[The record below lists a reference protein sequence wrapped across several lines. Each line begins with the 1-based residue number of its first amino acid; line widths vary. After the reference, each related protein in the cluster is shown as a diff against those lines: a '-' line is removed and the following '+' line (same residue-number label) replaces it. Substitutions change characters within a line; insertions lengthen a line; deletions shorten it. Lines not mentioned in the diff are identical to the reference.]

1 MESLQTDII
10 TILKAYINRDYSFNI
25 SLKYDDLYRK
35 STNYSLGPVVGY
47 SLNKSS
53 KYKNSTFDNVV
64 YNAAIRYEKQ
74 EKCREYISKLLIEN
88 GIDFLFLK
96 GATYAKFYD
105 EPYLRISADI
115 DILVSNNDFNKAKDI
130 IINKGKFILFT
141 EAGNEVTL
149 RKNGI
154 DIDLQR
160 TLTNDVEVDEKMF
173 DEVDLSSSNHEL
185 SDEYKYI
192 LVISHTAKHLRENY
206 IGLQFIL
213 DLYYLNQLK
222 LDREFINNK
231 LKIAGLNKFNEIN
244 LDMIDVLFNNKKSND
259 VIDKY
264 IEFLFNLSENL
275 ENMVLVGNANDNYLF
290 RRIFPKYKTML
301 RLYPKVENKL
311 LLPIYYVKRIFDRI
325 SQGRSKK
332 ALVEI
337 NTNRHIDSNKVKEVK
352 DLYNNIGL

>member
-1 MESLQTDII
+1 MESLQIDII

-25 SLKYDDLYRK
+25 SSKYEDLCRK
-35 STNYSLGPVVGY
+35 STNYTLGPVVGY
-47 SLNKSS
+47 TLNKSQEH
-53 KYKNSTFDNVV
+53 KNNIFDSVV

-74 EKCREYISKLLIEN
+74 EKYRQYVSKLLTEN
-88 GIDFLFLK
+88 GIDFVFLK
-96 GATYAKFYD
+96 GITYAKHYD
-105 EPYLRISADI
+105 EPYLRISTDI
-115 DILVSNNDFNKAKDI
+115 DILVSNKDFDKAKEI
-130 IINKGKFILFT
+130 IINKGKFKLFAA
-141 EAGNEVTL
+141 AGNEITL

-173 DEVDLSSSNHEL
+173 DEIDLSSSNHEL
-185 SDEYKYI
+185 SNEYKYI
-192 LVISHTAKHLRENY
+192 HLISHTAKHLRESY

-222 LDREFINNK
+222 LDKEFINNK

-244 LDMIDVLFNNKKSND
+244 LEMIDVLFNNKKSND
-259 VIDKY
+259 VVDKY
-264 IEFLFNLSENL
+264 IEFIFNLSEDL
-275 ENMVLVGNANDNYLF
+275 ENMVLVGNANNNYLL

-301 RLYPKVENKL
+301 RMYPKVENKL

-325 SQGRSKK
+325 SEGRSKK

-337 NTNRHIDSNKVKEVK
+337 NTNRHIDNNKVKEVK
-352 DLYNNIGL
+352 ELYKNIGL